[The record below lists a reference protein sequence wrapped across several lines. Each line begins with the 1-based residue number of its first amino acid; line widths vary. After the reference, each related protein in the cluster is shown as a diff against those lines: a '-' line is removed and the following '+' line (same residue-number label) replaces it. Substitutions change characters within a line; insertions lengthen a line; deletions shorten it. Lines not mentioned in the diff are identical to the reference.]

1 MLSTKFFIIASRQA
15 TRDKSSPRN
24 KAIAW
29 INCCV
34 YNIFHCQHWEE
45 KATAKLAREKT
56 FYMRIAA
63 STYLNSAPLVYS
75 FIWGKFR
82 SRYTFLGDTA
92 PSRCAAMLAAG
103 QCEIALIPVIEY
115 QRIPGLRIIPDIAVA
130 SKNKVRSVLIAARC
144 PLKEVRQMTLDTSSR
159 TSQTLIKILLAR
171 RYGIN
176 PVFTER
182 MPVAEANYENMLD
195 ACDAAMVIGDPA
207 MRLAA
212 SADQIGVKIYD
223 LAQEWREM
231 TGLPFVF
238 AVWVVREEFCD
249 NSAQLA
255 DDFLAAKLEGVQKI
269 EEIAAQYSKQLGFP
283 IDDLLDY
290 LRENVNYDLDTDN
303 IAGLRRYFELAKE
316 YNLIPSVKD
325 LNFC

>member
-1 MLSTKFFIIASRQA
+1 
-15 TRDKSSPRN
+15 
-24 KAIAW
+24 
-29 INCCV
+29 
-34 YNIFHCQHWEE
+34 
-45 KATAKLAREKT
+45 
-56 FYMRIAA
+56 
-63 STYLNSAPLVYS
+63 
-75 FIWGKFR
+75 
-82 SRYTFLGDTA
+82 
-92 PSRCAAMLAAG
+92 
-103 QCEIALIPVIEY
+103 
-115 QRIPGLRIIPDIAVA
+115 
-130 SKNKVRSVLIAARC
+130 
-144 PLKEVRQMTLDTSSR
+144 MTLDTSSR

-223 LAQEWREM
+223 LAKEWREM

-283 IDDLLDY
+283 INDLLDY